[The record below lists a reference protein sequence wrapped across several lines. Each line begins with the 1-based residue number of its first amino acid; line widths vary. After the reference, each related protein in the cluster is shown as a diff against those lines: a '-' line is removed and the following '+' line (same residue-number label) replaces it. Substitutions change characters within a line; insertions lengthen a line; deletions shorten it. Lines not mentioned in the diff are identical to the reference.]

1 MKTLMLFL
9 VSIGTAL
16 LMNACTSIT
25 PNVATGLKKAC
36 LPEAMIMHSAL
47 ERQNIDA
54 KVLSMRYT
62 SGSHVIG
69 HAVSLFCY
77 ENQLMAWDSTWGSIA
92 IGPMK
97 SYKEKAPKL
106 GMMYLEKRY
115 GSSYASLRGASFA
128 VDSASR

>member
-1 MKTLMLFL
+1 
-9 VSIGTAL
+9 
-16 LMNACTSIT
+16 MNTCTSIT

-36 LPEAMIMHSAL
+36 LPEALMMHSAL

-62 SGSHVIG
+62 YGSRVIG
-69 HAVSLFCY
+69 HSVSLFCY

-97 SYKEKAPKL
+97 SYKETAPKL

-115 GSSYASLRGASFA
+115 GSAYTSLGGASFV
-128 VDSASR
+128 VDR